1 MKKLFLFAFLLILT
15 LVSCGGN
22 DAPIEERIIGEW
34 SGLQTSVSGDKVPA
48 TWEFLPDGT
57 MVVRI
62 GGFSYGAEW
71 SLDGNRVNIVTEVA
85 PDDPTYRDVEFVS
98 DDVMR
103 LTKEEGDIEETWSR
117 VEE

>member
-1 MKKLFLFAFLLILT
+1 MKKLILFFFLLMT
-15 LVSCGGN
+15 LAACGGG

-34 SGLQTSVSGDKVPA
+34 SGLQTSTNGEKVPA
-48 TWEFLPDGT
+48 TWEFLEGGT
-57 MVVRI
+57 MIIKI
-62 GGFSYGAEW
+62 GTFSYGAEW
-71 SLDGNRVNIVTEVA
+71 SVEGNRVNIATELA

-103 LTKEEGDIEETWSR
+103 LTKEDIEETWSR